1 MKKLKPQFLI
11 SFLIL
16 LHALLSPAVSFASS
30 TSNSPYSQYTNLLAE
45 ASPNTKIILTGQA
58 QEAAHLLGI
67 ESEVTR
73 IIEIKNSNKIDVLG
87 QEALKLQLK
96 IIRKVMNA
104 ALELRITAAQLDK
117 EINDEYRALDRLTK
131 QRDDVVA
138 ATNNANFLQLGIL
151 STIIDGPLAQ
161 SHNPTDNYRANILN
175 IVSGFMVGGLAALAL
190 FEQRGG
196 IRNSKAEPNMLGQTL
211 GLNPPE
217 KEKLPPLLWTYLNSV
232 CPGSERYEQVLTRRQ
247 QLLEY
252 WKTNKVLTINI
263 KKQSNIEKVSALG
276 PHHSR
281 WSENI
286 KLISN
291 RITMLFDLRAMTDLL
306 NTGLVDLLQV
316 ID

>member
-104 ALELRITAAQLDK
+104 ALPKWLNLYQCHK
-117 EINDEYRALDRLTK
+117 K
-131 QRDDVVA
+131 
-138 ATNNANFLQLGIL
+138 LQIG
-151 STIIDGPLAQ
+151 
-161 SHNPTDNYRANILN
+161 Y
-175 IVSGFMVGGLAALAL
+175 
-190 FEQRGG
+190 
-196 IRNSKAEPNMLGQTL
+196 
-211 GLNPPE
+211 
-217 KEKLPPLLWTYLNSV
+217 
-232 CPGSERYEQVLTRRQ
+232 RRQ
-247 QLLEY
+247 C
-252 WKTNKVLTINI
+252 
-263 KKQSNIEKVSALG
+263 
-276 PHHSR
+276 
-281 WSENI
+281 
-286 KLISN
+286 
-291 RITMLFDLRAMTDLL
+291 
-306 NTGLVDLLQV
+306 
-316 ID
+316 